1 MATLQKIRNKAG
13 FLIAVIGI
21 ALLAFIL
28 GDLLTSGST
37 LFRKSQDKVFEVN
50 GKVISTEE
58 YFTRVT
64 EWENFQKL
72 MSGESSLDENAS
84 LQIKELVYQQMVKEF
99 ILDNQAKKLGLT
111 VSKEEINDLVHG
123 ENISPLLQ
131 QLPLF
136 VDPKTGIYDREALTN
151 FFTAINTPPESL
163 KPEERALVQQYKS
176 MWLFIENLIKYQR
189 LEEKYRTL
197 LSSAV
202 MVNDMEAKTSFDLSQ
217 QNADLTYVVQNYYTI
232 PDTLVTVEDS
242 EIRAFY
248 EKHKKNFKLNSP
260 IAKITYFIREIAP
273 SDEDFAEVEAQAMEA
288 AKKLAESTNPSAVVA
303 DYSETPYRDVYLAA
317 NELTESQL
325 SFVSSANIG
334 DMYGPVR
341 EGNSFQIY
349 KLIDKIVAPDS
360 VRLRMIV
367 VPTSG
372 ASEQDSLVRHFVD
385 SVFTVIKGGKPFAQV
400 ANELNPQ
407 SNGGDAGWVRE
418 IDIASVGNDFVQTIF
433 SMPVGE
439 VRKISVPGQSIIVQV
454 EEKTKP
460 VTKYKLAVI
469 NIPVVV
475 SERTSNNVD
484 NELNQFL
491 SLPDV
496 GKKFTELAKQK
507 GYAVVPNYTIS
518 STDFSIAQIPGSRN
532 VIQWA
537 FNEKEKG
544 AVKKFDLTNLRIV
557 ARLDNV
563 IPAGTAPLSE
573 VATVIRNQLVRDKK
587 AEKIITELKS
597 KNLSSLADYAE
608 EMNTR
613 PDTVR
618 FVNFNTRNI
627 AGLGFEPVLNAY
639 SAFAPLNKLMGPA
652 KGNMGVFVVNVD
664 NRTQGTETFVPK
676 MQKNKIQGEIAY
688 RLQMQSME
696 VLKDKLAVK
705 DYRYRFY

>member
-64 EWENFQKL
+64 EWENFQKM

-84 LQIKELVYQQMVKEF
+84 LQIKELVYQQMVREC

-151 FFTAINTPPESL
+151 FFTAINTPTASL
-163 KPEERALVQQYKS
+163 QPEEKALVQQYKS

-197 LSSAV
+197 LASAV

-248 EKHKKNFKLNSP
+248 EKHKKNFKLNTP

-303 DYSETPYRDVYLAA
+303 DYSETPYHDVYLAA
-317 NELTESQL
+317 NVLTESQR
-325 SFVSSANIG
+325 SFVSSATIG

-341 EGNSFQIY
+341 EGNSYQIY

-367 VPTSG
+367 VPTAG
-372 ASEQDSLVRHFVD
+372 AGEQDSLVRHFVD

-418 IDIASVGNDFVQTIF
+418 IDIASVGNDFVQTVF
-433 SMPVGE
+433 SMQVGE

-469 NIPVVV
+469 NMPVVV

-518 STDFSIAQIPGSRN
+518 STDFSIAQMPGSRQ

-573 VATVIRNQLVRDKK
+573 VVTVIRSQLVREKK

-597 KNLSSLADYAE
+597 KNLSSLADYAK

-639 SAFAPLNKLMGPA
+639 SAFAPLHKLMGPA

-664 NRTQGTETFVPK
+664 NRTQGTETYDPK
-676 MQKNKIQGEIAY
+676 IQKNSMQGEITY

-696 VLKDKLAVK
+696 VLKDKLEVR
-705 DYRYRFY
+705 DNRYRFY

>member
-232 PDTLVTVEDS
+232 PDTLVKVEDS

-469 NIPVVV
+469 NMPVVV

>member
-64 EWENFQKL
+64 EWENFQKM

-84 LQIKELVYQQMVKEF
+84 LQIKELVYQQMVREC

-151 FFTAINTPPESL
+151 FFTAINTPTASL
-163 KPEERALVQQYKS
+163 QPEEKALVQQYKS

-197 LSSAV
+197 LASAV

-248 EKHKKNFKLNSP
+248 VKHKKNFKLNTP

-303 DYSETPYRDVYLAA
+303 DYSETPYHDVYLAA
-317 NELTESQL
+317 NVLTESQR
-325 SFVSSANIG
+325 SFVSSATIG

-341 EGNSFQIY
+341 EGNSYQIY

-367 VPTSG
+367 VPTAG
-372 ASEQDSLVRHFVD
+372 AGEQDSLVRHFVD

-418 IDIASVGNDFVQTIF
+418 IDIASVGNDFVQTVF
-433 SMPVGE
+433 SMQVGE

-469 NIPVVV
+469 NMPVVV

-518 STDFSIAQIPGSRN
+518 STDFSIAQMPGSRQ

-573 VATVIRNQLVRDKK
+573 VVTVIRSQLVREKK

-597 KNLSSLADYAE
+597 KNLSSLADYAK

-639 SAFAPLNKLMGPA
+639 SAFAPLHKLMGPA

-664 NRTQGTETFVPK
+664 NRTQGTETYDPK
-676 MQKNKIQGEIAY
+676 IQKNSMQGEITY

-696 VLKDKLAVK
+696 VLKDKLEVR
-705 DYRYRFY
+705 DNRYRFY